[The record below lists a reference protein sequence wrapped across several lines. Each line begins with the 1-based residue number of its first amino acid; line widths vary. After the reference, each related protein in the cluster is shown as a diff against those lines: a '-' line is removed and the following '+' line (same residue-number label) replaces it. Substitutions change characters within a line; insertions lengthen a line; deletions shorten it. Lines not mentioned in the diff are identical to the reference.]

1 MLRAST
7 QINGEEVDITAVT
20 KGGQVDSGVEAG
32 GVLVA
37 FAEAVMTGSES
48 DVAAARET
56 LRSRLGDAATV
67 DTASVIANFERMAR
81 IADGT
86 GIPLDAPLAMIT
98 ADMQKEIGTDQFSS
112 AVNTPK
118 LNGVQATIG
127 RVMARTLPLAFKVF
141 RAVKR

>member
-37 FAEAVMTGSES
+37 FAEAAMTGSES
-48 DVAAARET
+48 DVAAAREA

-67 DTASVIANFERMAR
+67 DAASVIANFERMVR

-98 ADMQKEIGTDQFSS
+98 ADMQ
-112 AVNTPK
+112 
-118 LNGVQATIG
+118 
-127 RVMARTLPLAFKVF
+127 
-141 RAVKR
+141 

>member
-1 MLRAST
+1 M
-7 QINGEEVDITAVT
+7 V
-20 KGGQVDSGVEAG
+20 
-32 GVLVA
+32 
-37 FAEAVMTGSES
+37 
-48 DVAAARET
+48 
-56 LRSRLGDAATV
+56 
-67 DTASVIANFERMAR
+67 R

-98 ADMQKEIGTDQFSS
+98 ADMQKEIGTDQFPS

>member
-7 QINGEEVDITAVT
+7 QINGEEVDITAVI

-37 FAEAVMTGSES
+37 FAEAAMTGSES
-48 DVAAARET
+48 DVAAAREA

-67 DTASVIANFERMAR
+67 DAASVIANFERMVR

-98 ADMQKEIGTDQFSS
+98 ADMQEEIGTDQFPS
-112 AVNTPK
+112 AANTPK